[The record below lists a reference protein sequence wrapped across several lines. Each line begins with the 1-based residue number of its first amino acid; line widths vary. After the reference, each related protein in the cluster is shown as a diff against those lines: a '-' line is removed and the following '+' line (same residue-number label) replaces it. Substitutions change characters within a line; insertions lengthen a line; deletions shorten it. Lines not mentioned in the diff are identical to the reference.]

1 MKLTNLKTVLDAAG
15 VSTVE
20 VDGWQSRSRS
30 TDGGEYK
37 TGRPD
42 HIMVHHTAGSTGADA
57 ASEVRYMVSTSSVAP
72 VANLYISRTGEA
84 WIMAAGATNC
94 NGSGSAPWANGSVK
108 TDDMNRHAIAL
119 ELGCNGVGEPYSEA
133 QQECLTLTVMALMN
147 AYDIPLGHVRSHA
160 EWSPGR
166 KIDPAGPAK
175 WQPSG
180 GTWDMDNVRGYIWTR
195 LGDDTAPDPSPP
207 GPDAD
212 VIIAEP
218 GDSAWSLMRK
228 CGLDPAAIGAKG
240 RDEWYALNY
249 RVYPGVEVKRP

>member
-1 MKLTNLKTVLDAAG
+1 MKLTNIKAVLDAGG

-20 VDGWQSRSRS
+20 VDGWQTRGRS

-42 HIMVHHTAGSTGADA
+42 HIVVHHTAGSTGASA
-57 ASEVRYMVSTSSVAP
+57 AAEVKYMVSTSDVAP
-72 VANLYISRTGEA
+72 VANLYISREGEC
-84 WIMAAGATNC
+84 WIMAAGSTNT
-94 NGSGSAPWANGSVK
+94 NGKGSAPWTNGLVK
-108 TDDMNRHAIAL
+108 DDDMNRHAIGI
-119 ELGCNGVGEPYSEA
+119 ELGSNGIGEPYTEA
-133 QQECLTLTVMALMN
+133 AQECLTLTILALMD
-147 AYDIPLGHVRSHA
+147 AYNIPLEHARSHA

-175 WQPSG
+175 WQPAG
-180 GTWDMDNVRGYIWTR
+180 GTWNMDNFRGYLWTR
-195 LGDDTAPDPSPP
+195 LGDDTAPDPAPP
-207 GPDAD
+207 TDD

-249 RVYPGVEVKRP
+249 RVYPGTEVKRP